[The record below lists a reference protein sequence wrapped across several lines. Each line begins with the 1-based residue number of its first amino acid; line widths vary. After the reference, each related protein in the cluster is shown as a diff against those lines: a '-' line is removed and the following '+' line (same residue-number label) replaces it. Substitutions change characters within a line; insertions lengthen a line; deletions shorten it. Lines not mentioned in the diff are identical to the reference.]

1 VNDYR
6 KCNFFETIGTQVAML
21 FYPKKQKKLNIE
33 AQFKKKTGLS
43 RFIKF

>member
-21 FYPKKQKKLNIE
+21 FYPKEQKKLNTGV
-33 AQFKKKTGLS
+33 QFKRKPALAGL
-43 RFIKF
+43 